1 MVFDCSD
8 RLWSPEKECL
18 NLVFMV
24 FFCVLLFVSVYRP
37 STEKTAKQGGQRE

>member
-1 MVFDCSD
+1 
-8 RLWSPEKECL
+8 
-18 NLVFMV
+18 MV